1 MTPGGVILTG
11 GPVHPMAVNAAGAVE
26 AVRLDGR
33 RITHV
38 GSLAEARCM
47 GDADLV
53 DLDGGCLMPGFVD
66 AHTHPLM
73 HGQCRSWADLS
84 MASSVDEVVKLLG
97 EHARTDGR
105 PGPIRGFGYDHHRLA
120 EGRHP
125 TAAELDRVADD
136 RTVTVMHVSG
146 HGFSVNTHGLAAA
159 GITADTETP
168 TGGLIDRDAA
178 GRPTGRVFDAACD
191 LLTGVDGVKVGS
203 HGPNLHVPD
212 HPDDLARMLD
222 VAQEEFLAAGITSV
236 GDCQVTE
243 REMRTFLAAHD
254 DGCLQLRV
262 TMYVLSSHV
271 DALRRLGLDSRLGD
285 DLLAFG
291 GVKHY
296 ADGALTGGTAYLPCG
311 CGATHGYLYHQAGR
325 LEDLLAASAATGLQT
340 ATHAQGPDAIQLV
353 LDALDRLPPRAG
365 LRHRIEHC
373 GFPTDDQLAAM
384 RRLGVVPVPQPT
396 QVHLFGEGVRR
407 DHPDL
412 ADRMYPSGL
421 MADAGLPVVLSSDAP
436 VTTPDVPMACWAAE
450 TRTTSAGRVLGEA
463 CRITRRQAFEGYTR
477 GGAHALRRDDVGSL
491 SAGRLADLAILD
503 ADPFEVATDRLPD
516 VSVIGTW
523 VDGRPAWT
531 AAAGLVKPEGR
542 PDRRPVRTG
551 GPPPP
556 SVGGSA
562 GRWP

>member
-11 GPVHPMAVNAAGAVE
+11 GPVHPMAVNAVGAVE

-33 RITHV
+33 RITHL

-66 AHTHPLM
+66 AHTPPLM

-125 TAAELDRVADD
+125 TAAELD
-136 RTVTVMHVSG
+136 M
-146 HGFSVNTHGLAAA
+146 
-159 GITADTETP
+159 
-168 TGGLIDRDAA
+168 
-178 GRPTGRVFDAACD
+178 
-191 LLTGVDGVKVGS
+191 
-203 HGPNLHVPD
+203 
-212 HPDDLARMLD
+212 
-222 VAQEEFLAAGITSV
+222 
-236 GDCQVTE
+236 
-243 REMRTFLAAHD
+243 
-254 DGCLQLRV
+254 
-262 TMYVLSSHV
+262 
-271 DALRRLGLDSRLGD
+271 
-285 DLLAFG
+285 
-291 GVKHY
+291 
-296 ADGALTGGTAYLPCG
+296 
-311 CGATHGYLYHQAGR
+311 
-325 LEDLLAASAATGLQT
+325 
-340 ATHAQGPDAIQLV
+340 
-353 LDALDRLPPRAG
+353 
-365 LRHRIEHC
+365 
-373 GFPTDDQLAAM
+373 
-384 RRLGVVPVPQPT
+384 
-396 QVHLFGEGVRR
+396 
-407 DHPDL
+407 
-412 ADRMYPSGL
+412 
-421 MADAGLPVVLSSDAP
+421 
-436 VTTPDVPMACWAAE
+436 AAE
-450 TRTTSAGRVLGEA
+450 TRTTSAERVLGEA

-503 ADPFEVATDRLPD
+503 TDPFEVATDRLPD